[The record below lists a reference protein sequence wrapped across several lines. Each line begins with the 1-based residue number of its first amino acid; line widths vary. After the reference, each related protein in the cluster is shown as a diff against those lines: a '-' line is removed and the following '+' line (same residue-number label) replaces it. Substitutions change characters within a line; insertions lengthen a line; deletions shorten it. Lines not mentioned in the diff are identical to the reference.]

1 MPVSEDT
8 IGMGMPS
15 ALRKRTAQSAEAK
28 QKIAEATVSATSA
41 AKGGDDVKQPPMIG
55 QPRNVSMTD
64 AARIIAQAEE
74 DEDRPEETPNEPVKE
89 PTFKVTLKTTQA
101 ATDEIDKEGATEEV
115 PISFEGKKVFAVDG
129 FSFSVLPE
137 AKFQGFHD
145 KEVKKF
151 FEKWGIRFHISK
163 YRFHEQYDPS
173 LKSSFMRD
181 LFTSEAFQKNARRA
195 GRKGLSNPVQS
206 MEGKITK
213 VDAEDLNATVTNM
226 GFFDRIEENGILG
239 ASGKIRG
246 CFEDI
251 IDDVSCNSLLRQALL
266 NEDHEQYDIFDD
278 DERKELIFRL
288 FRHMVIGGG
297 TMCQYEDYLK
307 PYLDTC
313 KLLYKDLISVCRN
326 SSTGQVDVKTHAYQ
340 INEVDGITLFPLEH
354 GLNTCFVCIDSLRKY
369 VTYYY
374 AAW

>member
-1 MPVSEDT
+1 M
-8 IGMGMPS
+8 
-15 ALRKRTAQSAEAK
+15 RKRSVQAAEAK
-28 QKIAEATVSATSA
+28 QKIAEAAVSARLEARASA
-41 AKGGDDVKQPPMIG
+41 DTKQPPMIG

-64 AARIIAQAEE
+64 AARIISQAEE

-89 PTFKVTLKTTQA
+89 PTFKVTLKTTQVT
-101 ATDEIDKEGATEEV
+101 TDEMNNGGSTTEV

-137 AKFQGFHD
+137 AKFPGFYD
-145 KEVKKF
+145 KDVKKL
-151 FEKWGIRFHISK
+151 FEKWAIRFHISK
-163 YRFHEQYDPS
+163 YRFHEQYEPS
-173 LKSSFMRD
+173 LKSTFLRD

-195 GRKGLSNPVQS
+195 GRRGLSNPTQD
-206 MEGKITK
+206 MEAKITK
-213 VDAEDLNATVTNM
+213 VDAEDLDATVTNM

-266 NEDHEQYDIFDD
+266 NEDHEHYDLFND

-288 FRHMVIGGG
+288 FRHIVIGGG

-313 KLLYKDLISVCRN
+313 KLLYKDLIAVCRN
-326 SSTGQVDVKTHAYQ
+326 STTGQVDVKTHAYQ
-340 INEVDGITLFPLEH
+340 ISQVDGITLFPIEH
-354 GLNTCFVCIDSLRKY
+354 ELNTCFVCIDSLRKY

-374 AAW
+374 AAWPGNSW